1 MQTSQKTRLIDAP
14 VGPTLV
20 RLTLP
25 MIIGILAMIAF
36 NLVDTFFVAQ
46 LGTAEL
52 AAMSFTFPV
61 VLVIGSLAMGLGVG
75 TSSVIS
81 RAIGTGNDQQVRRLT
96 TDSLVLSVLIV
107 LVFAIIGFIL
117 IDPLFR
123 LLGATDENLPLIR
136 EYMTIWFI
144 GMPFIV
150 IPMVGNNAIRAT
162 GDTQTPSFV
171 MLVAVAINIVLD
183 PLLIFGI
190 GPFPRLELAGA
201 AIATVIARAVT
212 FGVAIWVLAKREQMI
227 TFIKPTLAEVVRS
240 WRQILYIGLPSAGTN
255 MILPLAIGVVTSM
268 AARHG
273 EASIAALG
281 VTTRIDPFAI
291 AVIMALASVLSP
303 FIGQNWGAGKPERVT
318 LALKLSY
325 RFALIWGI
333 VMALI
338 LAVAA
343 RPIATLFSDN
353 PDVIDLVT
361 LYLRLVPL
369 GYGLQGILLLS
380 NTTLNVLR
388 KPFHA
393 SALSLIQM
401 FVLYIPLATLA
412 SYTLGMPGIFAALLN
427 ANIIAGVLAYLWV
440 RRTLNIEQRL
450 QTSLVQQYRQT

>member
-61 VLVIGSLAMGLGVG
+61 VLVVASLALGLGVG
-75 TSSVIS
+75 TSAVIS

-136 EYMTIWFI
+136 EYMTIWYI

-227 TFIKPTLAEVVRS
+227 SFIKPTLAEVVQS
-240 WRQILYIGLPSAGTN
+240 WRQILYIGLPSAATN
-255 MILPLAIGVVTSM
+255 MILPFAIGVVTSL
-268 AARHG
+268 AAQHG
-273 EASIAALG
+273 EASVAALG

-333 VMALI
+333 VMAFVLGI
-338 LAVAA
+338 AA
-343 RPIATLFSDN
+343 QPIATLFSDN

-369 GYGLQGILLLS
+369 GYGLQGIVLLS

-401 FVLYIPLATLA
+401 FVLYIPFAALA
-412 SYTLGMPGIFAALLN
+412 SYTLGMPGIFVALLN
-427 ANIIAGVLAYLWV
+427 ANIITGVLAYFWV
-440 RRTLNIEQRL
+440 RRTFNIEQRL
-450 QTSLVQQYRQT
+450 QTSLVQQYQQT

>member
-1 MQTSQKTRLIDAP
+1 MQAPQKARLVDAP

-36 NLVDTFFVAQ
+36 NLVDTFFVGQ
-46 LGTAEL
+46 LGTTEL

-61 VLVIGSLAMGLGVG
+61 VLVVGSLAMGLGVG

-81 RAIGTGNDQQVRRLT
+81 RAIGSGNDSQVRRLT
-96 TDSLVLSVLIV
+96 TDSLILSVLIV
-107 LVFAIIGFIL
+107 LVFAIIGFAT
-117 IDPLFR
+117 IDPIFR
-123 LLGATDENLPLIR
+123 LLGATDETLPLIR
-136 EYMTIWFI
+136 EYMTIWYI

-162 GDTQTPSFV
+162 GDTQTPSIV

-201 AIATVIARAVT
+201 AIATVMARAIT

-227 TFIKPTLAEVVRS
+227 TFVKPHLAEVVQS

-255 MILPLAIGVVTSM
+255 MILPLAIGVVTSLV
-268 AARHG
+268 APYG
-273 EASIAALG
+273 KASVAALG
-281 VTTRIDPFAI
+281 IATRIDPFAI

-303 FIGQNWGAGKPERVT
+303 FIGQNWGAGKPDRVSQ
-318 LALKLSY
+318 ALKLSY

-333 VMALI
+333 AMALI
-338 LAVAA
+338 LAIAA
-343 RPIATLFSDN
+343 RPIASLFSDN

-361 LYLRLVPL
+361 LYLQLVPL
-369 GYGLQGILLLS
+369 GYGLQGVLLLS

-388 KPFHA
+388 KPFQA
-393 SALSLIQM
+393 SALSLTQM

-412 SYTLGMPGIFAALLN
+412 SYTVGIPGIFAAALN
-427 ANIIAGVLAYLWV
+427 ANIIAGILAYFWV
-440 RRTLNIEQRL
+440 RRTLNVEQRL
-450 QTSLVQQYRQT
+450 QTNLVHRYNQT